1 VPAGDQLAE
10 VVRLEGGR
18 VLASLVR
25 QLGDWSLAQDAVQ
38 EASLAALET
47 WPERGVPDEPRA
59 WLTATARRK
68 AVDVLRRERA
78 RGAKEREGTALAEQL
93 RRDPLNEDA
102 SGAPSDLEDDL
113 LRLLFTCCHPSIAPE
128 GRLALALRTLCQ
140 LSMAQVAAVLLTS
153 EAAVARRIGRTK
165 QKIAA
170 ARIPYR
176 VPSASEL
183 PERLVAVCGVVHA
196 TYTAGHAPL
205 SGDALVDVDL
215 CAEAVRLARLLVARF
230 PDEPAPAGVLALLLL
245 TEARR
250 PARTDADGEV
260 VLLPEQDRRRWDTG
274 LVVEGA
280 ALLAA
285 SLLRSDG
292 VADPWQLQ
300 AAIALEH
307 DRAPSYAATDWPEVV
322 RLYDLLLSVAPSPA
336 ATLARAVAVAERDGP
351 EAGLAALVGTGDDVR
366 TRGVRSELLARAGRW
381 AEAAEVGAPR
391 PGDVLTEPERR
402 FRERRVREWRDVIA
416 EEGRRAQPPRM
427 SARS

>member
-1 VPAGDQLAE
+1 MRADDQLAE
-10 VVRLEGGR
+10 VVRVEGGR
-18 VLASLVR
+18 VLAGLVR
-25 QLGDWSLAQDAVQ
+25 QLGDWSLAQEAVQ
-38 EASLAALET
+38 EAAIAALET

-59 WLTATARRK
+59 WLAATARRK

-78 RGAKEREGTALAEQL
+78 RGAKEREGAALVEQL
-93 RRDPLNEDA
+93 RRDPAPADP
-102 SGAPSDLEDDL
+102 SGVDDDL

-128 GRLALALRTLCQ
+128 ARLALALRTLCQ
-140 LSMAQVAAVLLTS
+140 LSMAQVGAVLLTS

-176 VPSASEL
+176 VPRADEL
-183 PERLVAVCGVVHA
+183 AGRLVAVCGVVHA
-196 TYTAGHAPL
+196 TYTAGHAPV

-230 PDEPAPAGVLALLLL
+230 PDEPAPAAVLALALL

-250 PARTDADGEV
+250 PARSDADGEV
-260 VLLPEQDRRRWDTG
+260 VLLPDQDRSRWDSA

-285 SLLRSDG
+285 SLLRSGG

-307 DRAPSYAATDWPEVV
+307 DRASSYAATDWAEVV

-336 ATLARAVAVAERDGP
+336 AALARTVALAERDGP
-351 EAGLAALVGTGDDVR
+351 EAGLRALDELGRSGADAR
-366 TRGVRSELLARAGRW
+366 SRGVRSELLARCGRW
-381 AEAAEVGAPR
+381 AEAVEAAVPR
-391 PGDVLTEPERR
+391 PDDALTAPERR
-402 FRERRVREWRDVIA
+402 FRERRVREWRALADA
-416 EEGRRAQPPRM
+416 GATPQPRM